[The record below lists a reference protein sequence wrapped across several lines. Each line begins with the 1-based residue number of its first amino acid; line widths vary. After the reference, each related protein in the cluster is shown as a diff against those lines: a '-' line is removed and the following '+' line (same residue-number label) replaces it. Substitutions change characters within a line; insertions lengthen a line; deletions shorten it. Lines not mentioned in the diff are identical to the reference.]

1 VAVSLEQLT
10 RAHVAAPDAVVAAAA
25 PVADWLAGVPPGVV
39 VEALAA
45 TGDPV
50 AALHALTRLRD
61 HPGEYQGSPPS
72 GTRLGPLLRMLG
84 AGPALANA
92 IFAEGE
98 AWPALLDDV
107 LEGPPRNP
115 LTHAAALAAAG
126 ATGPIPRDDLQ
137 RVLRRHR
144 RRELARIGG
153 RDLLGLTTLEETV
166 REISVLA
173 EGTIETALACARA
186 RLAAERGIVDAPFV
200 VLGMG
205 KLGGGELNF
214 SSDVD
219 LVYVYDAP
227 REPEA
232 SGRNAREFFERLGV
246 EVTRALSEV
255 TGDGFCFRVDLRL
268 RPGGDQAPVATS
280 LAGVLAYYETWGQT
294 WERAAWL
301 KARAVAGDRAFG
313 ARVLEHLEPFV
324 YRRYLDYGTLEDLKA
339 MKRKV
344 DSSLTRPTAR
354 ERDVKLGRGGIRG
367 VEFYVQAHQLVHGGK
382 DARLR
387 LRGTLDALAALGRWG
402 YVDAGLAERLAAA
415 YRFLRHVEHK
425 LQIVDQRQTQL
436 IPVDA
441 AQVEALARR
450 LGYVGP
456 AVAGEFWTDHAA
468 HTGVVDGAFA
478 HLFHGAEEA
487 RERETRGDLRE
498 LIEGLEHEEQVM
510 WRLVQL
516 GFRDADTAYADLC
529 ALRDGPRHAPASPR
543 RRRAIADLAPALLTA
558 VTESADPD
566 RALHYMVSFVANVG
580 ARTSYLHLLLEN
592 PAVLRLLVRLFA
604 TSEFLSRFF
613 LGHPELLDS
622 LVRADLVQVERTRY
636 DLAAALEARM
646 EGAGDLESELD
657 TIRRF
662 RHEEFLR
669 IGVHDIEGELDAA
682 RVQAQLS
689 TLADVCLGEALA
701 LARRQLR
708 ATGALPE
715 RVGGG
720 LAVLALGKLG
730 ASELNYHSDLDLIFV
745 YDAGDP
751 ATWAGVAPHELF
763 TRLAQRAMNALQT
776 TTREGI
782 AYRIDTRLRPS
793 GNQGPLVSSLE
804 AFEHYHRTS
813 AALWERQALIKA
825 RVVAGPAG
833 LRTRLDAVVA
843 ECVYRRGLEPAEVLE
858 LARMRERIAGERGG
872 RGDAVNIKTD
882 RGGIVDVEFAV
893 QMLQLR
899 HGHVVPGARARSTRA
914 ALDGLVGAGVLDAAD
929 AEALRTG
936 YDFLRTLESR
946 MRIERDQPVEALGDD
961 LAVLTPLGRRLGL
974 AGSDE
979 EVAAT
984 LRSEQV
990 WHRNAVRAAYEH
1002 VFEAAAAERAGELPW
1017 SKPSG

>member
-1 VAVSLEQLT
+1 VALTLDGLT
-10 RAHVAAPDAVVAAAA
+10 RAYVAEPAAVLAAAGPVTSWLETA
-25 PVADWLAGVPPGVV
+25 PGRVV
-39 VEALAA
+39 VDALGA
-45 TGDPV
+45 TGEPV
-50 AALHALTRLRD
+50 AALHALTRLRE
-61 HPGEYQGSPPS
+61 HGGEQPLGE
-72 GTRLGPLLRMLG
+72 RLGPLLRLLG
-84 AGPALANA
+84 GGPALANA
-92 IFAEGE
+92 VFAEGE

-107 LEGPPRNP
+107 LVGPRRDPIVH
-115 LTHAAALAAAG
+115 TVALASAG
-126 ATGPIPRDDLQ
+126 ARGPIPREQLQ
-137 RVLRRHR
+137 TVLRRHR

-173 EGTIETALACARA
+173 EGTIETALACVRA
-186 RLAAERGIVDAPFV
+186 RLAAEWGPVDTPFV

-219 LVYVYDAP
+219 LVYVYDDV
-227 REPEA
+227 REPEQ
-232 SGRNAREFFERLGV
+232 SGRSAREFFERVGA
-246 EVTRALSEV
+246 EVKRALSEV

-268 RPGGDQAPVATS
+268 RPGGDQAPIATS
-280 LAGVLAYYETWGQT
+280 LAGVLTWYETWGQT

-313 ARVLEHLEPFV
+313 ARLLEELEPFV

-387 LRGTLDALAALGRWG
+387 LRGTLDALAGLGRWG
-402 YVDAGLAERLAAA
+402 YVDAGLTERLAAA

-436 IPVDA
+436 IPTDP
-441 AQVEALARR
+441 AQVDALARR
-450 LGYVGP
+450 LGYLGP

-468 HTGVVDGAFA
+468 HTGVVDGAFDA
-478 HLFHGAEEA
+478 LFHAAEET
-487 RERETRGDLRE
+487 RERETPSELRA

-516 GFRDADTAYADLC
+516 GFRDADAAYADLR
-529 ALRDGPRHAPASPR
+529 ALREGPRHAPASPR
-543 RRRAIADLAPALLTA
+543 RRRAIADLAPAMLTV

-566 RALHYMVSFVANVG
+566 RARHYIVTFITNVG

-622 LVRADLVQVERTRY
+622 LVRADLVQVERTRD
-636 DLAAALEARM
+636 DLAAALEARV

-689 TLADVCLGEALA
+689 ALADVCLGEALA

-708 ATGALPE
+708 AKGELTDE
-715 RVGGG
+715 ITGGG
-720 LAVLALGKLG
+720 LAVVALGKLG
-730 ASELNYHSDLDLIFV
+730 AAELNYHSDLDLIFV

-751 ATWAGVAPHELF
+751 AAWSGAAPHEVF
-763 TRLAQRAMNALQT
+763 TRLAQRTMNALQT

-804 AFEHYHRTS
+804 AFEHYHRTN

-825 RVVAGPAG
+825 RVVAGPAS
-833 LRTRLDAVVA
+833 LRARLEAVI
-843 ECVYRRGLEPAEVLE
+843 EEFVYGRGLEQASVLE

-872 RGDAVNIKTD
+872 RDDAVNIKTD

-899 HGHVVPGARARSTRA
+899 HGHAVASARARSTRA
-914 ALDGLVGAGVLDAAD
+914 ALDGLVGAGVLDAGD

-961 LAVLTPLGRRLGL
+961 VSVLAPLGRRLGL
-974 AGSDE
+974 AGSDDQ
-979 EVAAT
+979 VASR

-1002 VFEAAAAERAGELPW
+1002 VFQVAAAERAGELPW

>member
-1 VAVSLEQLT
+1 VAVTLDGLT
-10 RAHVAAPDAVVAAAA
+10 RAGVAEPAAVLAAAGPVAAWLATAPEAVVT
-25 PVADWLAGVPPGVV
+25 D
-39 VEALAA
+39 ALAR
-45 TGDPV
+45 TGDPA
-50 AALHALTRLRD
+50 AALHALTRLREYG
-61 HPGEYQGSPPS
+61 GERPLGA
-72 GTRLGPLLRMLG
+72 RLGPLLRILG
-84 AGPALANA
+84 GGPALATA
-92 IFAEGE
+92 VFAEDA
-98 AWPALLDDV
+98 AWPALLDEILDGRGRD
-107 LEGPPRNP
+107 LAGHLAG
-115 LTHAAALAAAG
+115 LTSQG
-126 ATGPIPRDDLQ
+126 ASGPIPREELQ

-153 RDLLGLTTLEETV
+153 RDLLGLIDLEETV

-173 EGTIETALACARA
+173 EGIIETALGCARA
-186 RLAAERGIVDAPFV
+186 RLAGEWGAVDTPFV

-205 KLGGGELNF
+205 KLGGSELNF

-219 LVYVYDAP
+219 LVYVYDDLGDVERAD
-227 REPEA
+227 
-232 SGRNAREFFERLGV
+232 GRSPREFFERLAA

-268 RPGGDQAPVATS
+268 RPGGEQAPVATS

-301 KARAVAGDRAFG
+301 KARPVGGDRAFG
-313 ARVLEHLEPFV
+313 ARILEQIEPFV
-324 YRRYLDYGTLEDLKA
+324 HRRFLDYGTLEDLKA

-354 ERDVKLGRGGIRG
+354 ERDVKLGRGGIRN

-382 DARLR
+382 NAQLR
-387 LRGTLDALAALGRWG
+387 LRGTLDALAALARWG
-402 YVDAGLAERLAAA
+402 YVDAGEAERLAAA

-436 IPVDA
+436 IPTDA
-441 AQVEALARR
+441 AQVDALARR

-456 AVAGEFWTDHAA
+456 AVAGEFWTDHAT
-468 HTGVVDGAFA
+468 HTGVVDRAFDD
-478 HLFHGAEEA
+478 LFHAAEET
-487 RERETRGDLRE
+487 RERETRGELRT
-498 LIEGLEHEEQVM
+498 LIDGLEHEEQVM
-510 WRLVQL
+510 WHLTQL
-516 GFRDADTAYADLC
+516 GFRDAERAYGDLR

-543 RRRAIADLAPALLTA
+543 RRRAMADLAPALLTA

-566 RALHYMVSFVANVG
+566 RALHYLVSFIANVG

-592 PAVLRLLVRLFA
+592 PAVLRLLIRLFA

-636 DLAAALEARM
+636 DLAAALAARVEA
-646 EGAGDLESELD
+646 AGDLESELD

-669 IGVHDIEGELDAA
+669 IGVHDIEGALDATA
-682 RVQAQLS
+682 VQAQLS
-689 TLADVCLGEALA
+689 MLADVCLGEAMA
-701 LARRQLR
+701 SARRQLR
-708 ATGALPE
+708 AKGLP
-715 RVGGG
+715 RGIPIDG
-720 LAVLALGKLG
+720 LAVVALGKLG
-730 ASELNYHSDLDLIFV
+730 AGELNYHSDLDLIFV
-745 YDAGDP
+745 YEAGEP
-751 ATWAGVAPHELF
+751 TPWEGVAPHELF

-793 GNQGPLVSSLE
+793 GNQGPLVSSFE
-804 AFEHYHRTS
+804 AFAHYHRTS

-825 RVVAGPAG
+825 RVVAGPPG
-833 LRTRLDAVVA
+833 LRARLEAVIGD
-843 ECVYRRGLEPAEVLE
+843 CVYGRSLEPGEVVE
-858 LARMRERIAGERGG
+858 LAEMRERIAGERGG
-872 RGDAVNIKTD
+872 QDHRVNIKTD

-899 HGHVVPGARARSTRA
+899 HGHHVPAARARSTRA
-914 ALDGLVGAGVLDAAD
+914 ALGGLVGSCAIDPAD
-929 AEALRTG
+929 AEPLRAG
-936 YDFLRTLESR
+936 YQFLRTLESR

-961 LAVLTPLGRRLGL
+961 VASLAPLGRRLGYT
-974 AGSDE
+974 GSDG
-979 EVAAT
+979 EVAAA
-984 LRSEQV
+984 LRTAQAR
-990 WHRNAVRAAYEH
+990 HRTEVRAAYER
-1002 VFEAAAAERAGELPW
+1002 VFEVAAEASAGELPW